1 MEDKILKQAS
11 CETNVL
17 YMMSIA
23 MDLILRN
30 NEWMMAKVRQYFKH
44 DKKQVFTRYTKA
56 VRDACYLQDLLMQDI
71 FDVDEKNDFRN
82 VQTWQGE
89 ANELARLI
97 LLFAD
102 RSADQNVVDGIFKFI
117 RSTPGEGIVDE
128 QLLSN
133 FYLKK

>member
-1 MEDKILKQAS
+1 MENKDEKKLSVIINS
-11 CETNVL
+11 I
-17 YMMSIA
+17 YMMSLS
-23 MDLILRN
+23 MDLMIRVADR
-30 NEWMMAKVRQYFKH
+30 MMRKEGATFRREKRQI
-44 DKKQVFTRYTKA
+44 FTRFMKA
-56 VRDACYLQDLLMQDI
+56 VNTACILQEELSQDI
-71 FDVDEKNDFRN
+71 YREDEKHNFKN

>member
-1 MEDKILKQAS
+1 MEDKIIKQAS

-30 NEWMMAKVRQYFKH
+30 NEWLMAKVRQYFRH